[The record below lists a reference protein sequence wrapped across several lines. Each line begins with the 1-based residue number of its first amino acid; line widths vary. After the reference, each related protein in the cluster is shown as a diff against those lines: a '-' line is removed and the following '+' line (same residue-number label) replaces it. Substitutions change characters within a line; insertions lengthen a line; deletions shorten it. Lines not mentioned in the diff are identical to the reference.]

1 MISGVGLM
9 KTKIAIISNNK
20 AYQWCTI
27 ANLLAKSQ
35 FPFSQAIKQFNQLG
49 NNERIE
55 IKKKIE
61 KYDEIRRMKI
71 PREDQDEVI
80 WLMNSLVDLHIVA
93 TEYGIDPLT
102 AALCINP
109 PCRIFEKVV
118 VR

>member
-9 KTKIAIISNNK
+9 KTKTVIINDSK

-27 ANLLAKSQ
+27 ANLFARSQ
-35 FPFSQAIKQFNQLG
+35 FPFNQAIKQFNQLSS
-49 NNERIE
+49 NERIE

-71 PREDQDEVI
+71 PRGEQNEEI
-80 WLMNSLVDLHIVA
+80 WFMNFLVDLHIVA
-93 TEYGIDPLT
+93 TEYDIDPLT
-102 AALCINP
+102 VALCIDP